1 MDSHSKMSTVARRII
16 KGKGKCQIRM
26 LIPNLKEEKVMM
38 AQTPEHMT
46 GGMKSEFS
54 KSVAGTKTQGTM
66 SVENNNAQPGWM
78 KLLRIIYNVTLD
90 AMTLYY
96 GNLTA
101 KDLYEEKGK
110 LGDWLLE
117 KKYGN

>member
-1 MDSHSKMSTVARRII
+1 
-16 KGKGKCQIRM
+16 M
-26 LIPNLKEEKVMM
+26 LRPNLKEEKVMM

-46 GGMKSEFS
+46 GGMKFEGSESF
-54 KSVAGTKTQGTM
+54 AGTETQGTM

-96 GNLTA
+96 DNLDGTPMS
-101 KDLYEEKGK
+101 KDHIQHS
-110 LGDWLLE
+110 WT
-117 KKYGN
+117 KYITCFHHSCRKYVHSSTT